1 MVSGEYMNVTQDVER
16 ELRSLVRTFVDA
28 WNRGDGDGFASVFA
42 DDADFTSINLTQIS
56 GRASIAASHNQ
67 IFATVYNG
75 TRVDATL
82 ERVRPLR
89 EDLAVLDIDAHM
101 TNAAGE
107 PFGPKHMHPMAVAER
122 QADGWRIV
130 AFQNMEPVQA

>member
-1 MVSGEYMNVTQDVER
+1 MNVTQDVQR
-16 ELRSLVRTFVDA
+16 ELRSLVRTIVDA

-42 DDADFTSINLTQIS
+42 EDADFTSINLTQIS
-56 GRASIAASHNQ
+56 GRAPIAAAHDQ

-75 TRVDATL
+75 TRIEATL

-130 AFQNMEPVQA
+130 AFHNMVPVQA